1 MRQTLKRKGK
11 RQQTRESQNK
21 RLLPPCVVV
30 VVRLYLLPSI
40 PIDKTKA
47 ILIIPGTASA
57 LFVCRWE
64 FFCMK
69 LINNEYVHVT
79 HQQAWGVAVA
89 KYIPI
94 IAMGD
99 AYI

>member
-1 MRQTLKRKGK
+1 
-11 RQQTRESQNK
+11 
-21 RLLPPCVVV
+21 
-30 VVRLYLLPSI
+30 
-40 PIDKTKA
+40 
-47 ILIIPGTASA
+47 
-57 LFVCRWE
+57 
-64 FFCMK
+64 MK